1 MQDARSTSA
10 EPGGRANKNGH
21 EVWQPWVLLGCLLT
35 RLLKKVRLSDEG
47 WGVGLR
53 RLLCPL
59 PHTCAVCRAWL
70 GARGQLRSVC
80 LAQWLWRAPA
90 QPAPAVSP
98 PRLPSLHLVLSS
110 QAPGGGLH
118 TSPQY
123 SEKDWL
129 LGVAFVQPADPGK
142 QLGTGKKEPCLDLD
156 LVLGWGPLQETLR
169 RCWGARHKLECTQ
182 ESPGDLVQMQILAG
196 FWGGAEESLMG
207 SLLVSKPQVSCAHPS
222 SLQPGFCPLF
232 NLALHHQTC

>member
-35 RLLKKVRLSDEG
+35 RLLKKVWLSDEG

-110 QAPGGGLH
+110 QAPGGAAHIPPVLRKGLATGGSICA
-118 TSPQY
+118 TSR
-123 SEKDWL
+123 
-129 LGVAFVQPADPGK
+129 PGK
-142 QLGTGKKEPCLDLD
+142 AAGDWQERTLSRPRSCFGVGSSTGDPQK
-156 LVLGWGPLQETLR
+156 VLG
-169 RCWGARHKLECTQ
+169 CKA
-182 ESPGDLVQMQILAG
+182 
-196 FWGGAEESLMG
+196 
-207 SLLVSKPQVSCAHPS
+207 
-222 SLQPGFCPLF
+222 
-232 NLALHHQTC
+232 QT

>member
-1 MQDARSTSA
+1 MQSA
-10 EPGGRANKNGH
+10 EPGWEPVGSSGLF
-21 EVWQPWVLLGCLLT
+21 VWPSGSGVHLLSQPQLSLLLGC
-35 RLLKKVRLSDEG
+35 
-47 WGVGLR
+47 
-53 RLLCPL
+53 
-59 PHTCAVCRAWL
+59 PHYIL
-70 GARGQLRSVC
+70 FC
-80 LAQWLWRAPA
+80 LHR
-90 QPAPAVSP
+90 
-98 PRLPSLHLVLSS
+98 PR
-110 QAPGGGLH
+110 GGLH

>member
-1 MQDARSTSA
+1 MGGGVEASALPPPSYLCSLQSLAGSPWAAQVCLFGPVALACTCSASTS
-10 EPGGRANKNGH
+10 
-21 EVWQPWVLLGCLLT
+21 C
-35 RLLKKVRLSDEG
+35 
-47 WGVGLR
+47 
-53 RLLCPL
+53 
-59 PHTCAVCRAWL
+59 
-70 GARGQLRSVC
+70 
-80 LAQWLWRAPA
+80 
-90 QPAPAVSP
+90 
-98 PRLPSLHLVLSS
+98 LSS
-110 QAPGGGLH
+110 SAALTTSCFVFTGPGGGLH

-232 NLALHHQTC
+232 TLALHHQTC